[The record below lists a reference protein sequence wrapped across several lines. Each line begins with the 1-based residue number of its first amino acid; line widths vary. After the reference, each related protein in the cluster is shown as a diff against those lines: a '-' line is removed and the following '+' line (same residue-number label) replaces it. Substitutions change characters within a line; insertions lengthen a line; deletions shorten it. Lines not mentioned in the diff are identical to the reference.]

1 MSSYITMYKLDAVR
15 KSLVSKRY
23 GEKNAEI
30 YSKISNLVYDLVY
43 SKIPKSVKTLF
54 EELESD
60 YINSKTDPDHTPNLP
75 EYSGNTNFFKTVTRI
90 YWWSTGGMS
99 HNILDSIINMMHEE
113 GISKNETNISTLYI
127 KLHSVL
133 PCSEQFMEQ
142 IVLEEVKK
150 KGELY
155 NALKECI
162 LLDKK
167 IRTLD
172 NSIKC
177 LFTSKRF
184 YLGTLKNEFPEA
196 YEKLIELFP
205 ESLEELKSNPSS
217 CDTIE
222 EIRATLSSNK

>member
-1 MSSYITMYKLDAVR
+1 MTSYITLYKLDAVR
-15 KSLVSKRY
+15 KSLVSNRY

-43 SKIPKSVKTLF
+43 SKIPKSVTVLF
-54 EELESD
+54 KELESD
-60 YINSKTDPDHTPNLP
+60 YINSKTDPDHKPNLP

-113 GISKNETNISTLYI
+113 EISKNETDISSLYI

-133 PCSEQFMEQ
+133 PCSEHFMEQ

-155 NALKECI
+155 KALKECI

-172 NSIKC
+172 NSIKS
-177 LFTSKRF
+177 LFISKRF

>member
-15 KSLVSKRY
+15 KSLVSDRY
-23 GEKNAEI
+23 SEKNEAI
-30 YSKISNLVYDLVY
+30 YSKISNMVYDLVY
-43 SKIPKSVKTLF
+43 SKIPKSIKIMF
-54 EELESD
+54 EDLESD
-60 YINSKTDPDHTPNLP
+60 YINSKTDTEHNPNLP
-75 EYSGNTNFFKTVTRI
+75 EYSGTTNFFKTVTRI

-142 IVLEEVKK
+142 IILEEVKK

-155 NALKECI
+155 KALKDCI
-162 LLDKK
+162 LLNKK

>member
-15 KSLVSKRY
+15 KSLVSNRY

-43 SKIPKSVKTLF
+43 SKIPKSVTVLF
-54 EELESD
+54 KELESD
-60 YINSKTDPDHTPNLP
+60 YINSKTDPDHKPNLP
-75 EYSGNTNFFKTVTRI
+75 EYSGNTKFFKTVTRI

-113 GISKNETNISTLYI
+113 GISKNETDISTLYI

-155 NALKECI
+155 KALKECI

-184 YLGTLKNEFPEA
+184 

>member
-15 KSLVSKRY
+15 KSLVSDRY
-23 GEKNAEI
+23 SEKKEEI
-30 YSKISNLVYDLVY
+30 YSKISNMVYDLVY
-43 SKIPKSVKTLF
+43 SKIPKSIKIMF
-54 EELESD
+54 EDLESD
-60 YINSKTDPDHTPNLP
+60 YINSKTDTEHNPNLP
-75 EYSGNTNFFKTVTRI
+75 EYSGTTNFFKTVTRI
-90 YWWSTGGMS
+90 YWCYSYD
-99 HNILDSIINMMHEE
+99 ILSFVIDNMHKE
-113 GISKNETNISTLYI
+113 GINPNETDISTLYI
-127 KLHSVL
+127 KLPAPL
-133 PCSEQFMEQ
+133 PCSEKFMEQ
-142 IVLEEVKK
+142 IVREEVKK

-155 NALKECI
+155 KALKDCI
-162 LLDKK
+162 LLNKK

-217 CDTIE
+217 CDMIE